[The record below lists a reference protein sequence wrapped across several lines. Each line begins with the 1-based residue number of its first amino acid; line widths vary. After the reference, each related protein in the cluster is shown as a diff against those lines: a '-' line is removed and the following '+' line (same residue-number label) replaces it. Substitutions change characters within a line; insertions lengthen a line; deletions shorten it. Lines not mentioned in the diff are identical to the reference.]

1 MKLSKAVFS
10 LTCMFVVLLL
20 FSWTGSYC
28 FLNQTSFVQMSQVC
42 MGNYAVSLVFL
53 FLHAYFYKTKPYA
66 FGFIA
71 MITLTIKFV
80 LAYAII
86 RLVSNSLQDQLFFKP
101 IYFIVF
107 AVFMIVDVVY
117 SAILLNSTKK

>member
-1 MKLSKAVFS
+1 MKLLKSVLW

-20 FSWTGSYC
+20 FSWIGSYC

-42 MGNYAVSLVFL
+42 MGNYAVSLVYL
-53 FLHAYFYKTKPYA
+53 FLHTYFYKTKPYA

-86 RLVSNSLQDQLFFKP
+86 RLISNSLQDQLFLKF

-107 AVFMIVDVVY
+107 AVFMIADVVY

>member
-1 MKLSKAVFS
+1 MKLSKSVLW

-20 FSWTGSYC
+20 FSWIGSYC

-42 MGNYAVSLVFL
+42 MGNYAVSLVYL
-53 FLHAYFYKTKPYA
+53 FLHTYFYKTKHYA

-80 LAYAII
+80 LAY
-86 RLVSNSLQDQLFFKP
+86 KP

-107 AVFMIVDVVY
+107 AIFMIVDVVY
-117 SAILLNSTKK
+117 STILLNSTKK